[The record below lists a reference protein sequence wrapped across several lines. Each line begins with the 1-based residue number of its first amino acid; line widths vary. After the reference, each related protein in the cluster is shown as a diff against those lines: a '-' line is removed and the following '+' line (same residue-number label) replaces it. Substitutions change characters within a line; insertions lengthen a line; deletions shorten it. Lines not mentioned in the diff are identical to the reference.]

1 LVGSVQRAEFEDLVE
16 EALERIPAP
25 FRLAMHNVAI
35 IVEDWP
41 DPEIVEEITGDR
53 DELIYGLFSGVSL
66 LEQHVEDSGDLPPI
80 IEIYQRP
87 LEEDFPNREEL
98 VEEIEITLVHE
109 IAHFMG
115 LDEEQVREYGYE

>member
-1 LVGSVQRAEFEDLVE
+1 
-16 EALERIPAP
+16 
-25 FRLAMHNVAI
+25 MHNVAI

-41 DPEIVEEITGDR
+41 DPDIVEEITGDR
-53 DELIYGLFSGVSL
+53 NELIYGLFSGVSL
-66 LEQHVEDSGDLPPI
+66 LEQQLEDSGDLPPI

-87 LEEDFPNREEL
+87 LEDDFPNIDEL